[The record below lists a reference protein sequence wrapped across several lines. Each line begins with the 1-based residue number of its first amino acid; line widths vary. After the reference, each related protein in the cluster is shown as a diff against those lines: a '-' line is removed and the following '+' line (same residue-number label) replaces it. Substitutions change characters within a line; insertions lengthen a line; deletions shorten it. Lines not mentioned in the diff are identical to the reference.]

1 MSKRKQPQQ
10 QYYNIRSLLSKN
22 AIYNIIIGERSNG
35 KTYAVLKYAVEQYFK
50 DKSQFAILSYSR
62 VNPNLRIFLDALAMN
77 PRAFK

>member
-35 KTYAVLKYAVEQYFK
+35 KTYAVPDCE
-50 DKSQFAILSYSR
+50 R
-62 VNPNLRIFLDALAMN
+62 
-77 PRAFK
+77 

>member
-35 KTYAVLKYAVEQYFK
+35 KTYAVLKYGVEQY
-50 DKSQFAILSYSR
+50 QGQIT
-62 VNPNLRIFLDALAMN
+62 VCHLAPLARRYN
-77 PRAFK
+77 RTPGGADVYKPDCER